1 MIRLALT
8 DLDDTLIPFGSPC
21 ASEQSRAAIHATL
34 DAGVRFGPVT
44 GRLPVDMRWMFGDDE
59 PCYATGAFANG
70 QVVRVDG
77 RTVKEVVIPASELSR
92 VQEVLDEHG
101 GGYLCLYDP
110 WELGKI
116 SYVTR
121 KEERLVGNPPPTYG
135 DITQILPRVTEFST
149 GYVADGEP
157 AYVKANIQTTCPA
170 DERAALTEYL
180 CGEVP
185 ELGFVSPSAKAA
197 VIDIVPLGWNKGDG
211 VRMLA
216 ETLGLGIDEFVVFGD
231 SENDLAMMSA
241 ARHSVAVSNASSAV
255 AQSARWHIGSC
266 RDGADDAAL
275 LDIAAAAADG
285 RMPAFMGGAR

>member
-170 DERAALTEYL
+170 D
-180 CGEVP
+180 
-185 ELGFVSPSAKAA
+185 
-197 VIDIVPLGWNKGDG
+197 
-211 VRMLA
+211 
-216 ETLGLGIDEFVVFGD
+216 
-231 SENDLAMMSA
+231 
-241 ARHSVAVSNASSAV
+241 
-255 AQSARWHIGSC
+255 
-266 RDGADDAAL
+266 
-275 LDIAAAAADG
+275 
-285 RMPAFMGGAR
+285 